1 MPLTGSRRLPLL
13 PRGGCPNDAIRHQT
27 KGPEAVK
34 QRTRDV
40 DAGAALVWLAGKV
53 RLYCVSLSLMAGR
66 GGGPWW

>member
-34 QRTRDV
+34 QQTRDV
-40 DAGAALVWLAGKV
+40 DAGLLLWCVAYCKV
-53 RLYCVSLSLMAGR
+53 HLYLSLMADRGR
-66 GGGPWW
+66 GPWWW